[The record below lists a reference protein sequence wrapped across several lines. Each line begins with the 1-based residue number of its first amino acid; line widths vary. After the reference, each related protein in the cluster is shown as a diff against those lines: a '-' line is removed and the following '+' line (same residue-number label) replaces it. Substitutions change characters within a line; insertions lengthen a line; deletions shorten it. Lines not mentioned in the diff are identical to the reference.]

1 MRARRVSVVIPAY
14 NEEQQIGATLASVLC
29 ACDRLERRGARAEV
43 LVVDND
49 SSDGTRAAVEQ
60 YGERVR
66 WLPCRERGA
75 ARARNCGARSSTGDV
90 LVFLDAD
97 CRLPEN
103 ALTRV
108 LAHCRRRRVAGIS
121 SLGRLDGGLRAHCWW
136 FFWGQV
142 RRLPLARAKA
152 MPAFMFCTREAFE
165 RLGGFDERVAIG
177 EEWPILAETWRH
189 DRRRFVYDRRLVVRT
204 SSRRMERQP
213 LGYARTFVKYVW
225 AILFFAGRVRY
236 SDRIR

>member
-1 MRARRVSVVIPAY
+1 MRASTVSVVIPAY
-14 NEEQQIGATLASVLC
+14 NEEREIGATLRSVLR
-29 ACDRLERRGARAEV
+29 ACDRLRRHGARAEV

-49 SSDGTRAAVEQ
+49 SSDGTRAAVEAFDA
-60 YGERVR
+60 RVR
-66 WLPCRERGA
+66 WLYCSDRGA
-75 ARARNCGARSSTGDV
+75 ARARNRGARAASGEV

-97 CRLPEN
+97 SRLPEN
-103 ALTRV
+103 ALSRV
-108 LAHCRRRRVAGIS
+108 LAHCRRRRIAGIS
-121 SLGRLDGGLRAHCWW
+121 GLGRLDGGLRAHCWW

-152 MPAFMFCTREAFE
+152 MPAFMFCTRETFE
-165 RLGGFDERVAIG
+165 RTGGFDERVAIG
-177 EEWPILAETWRH
+177 EEWPILAETWRS

-213 LGYARTFVKYVW
+213 LGYARTFAKYVW

-236 SDRIR
+236 TDRIR

>member
-1 MRARRVSVVIPAY
+1 MRAVRVSVVIPAY
-14 NEEQQIGATLASVLC
+14 NEERQIGPTIVSVLR
-29 ACDRLERRGARAEV
+29 ACERLERCGARAEV

-49 SSDGTRAAVEQ
+49 SSDGTRAAVESF
-60 YGERVR
+60 GGPVR
-66 WLPCRERGA
+66 WVRCEERGA
-75 ARARNCGARSSTGDV
+75 ARARNRGARASSGDV

-103 ALTRV
+103 ALSRV

-121 SLGRLDGGLRAHCWW
+121 GLGRLDGGLRAHCWW

-152 MPAFMFCTREAFE
+152 MPAFMFCTREAFD

-177 EEWPILAETWRH
+177 EEWPILAETWRR
-189 DRRRFVYDRRLVVRT
+189 DRRRFVYDRRLVVQT
-204 SSRRMERQP
+204 SSRRMEMQP
-213 LGYARTFVKYVW
+213 LGYTRTFLKYVW
-225 AILFFAGRVRY
+225 AILFFSGRVHY
-236 SDRIR
+236 TDRIR

>member
-1 MRARRVSVVIPAY
+1 MKASCVSVVIPAY
-14 NEEQQIGATLASVLC
+14 NEERQIGGTLTSVLR
-29 ACDRLERRGARAEV
+29 ACERLERRGARAEV

-49 SSDGTRAAVEQ
+49 SSDGTRSAVESF
-60 YGERVR
+60 GGRVR
-66 WLPCRERGA
+66 WVRCTERGA
-75 ARARNCGARSSTGDV
+75 ARARNLGARASSGDV

-97 CRLPEN
+97 SRLPEN

-108 LAHCRRRRVAGIS
+108 VAHCRRRRVAGIS
-121 SLGRLDGGLRAHCWW
+121 SLSRLDGGLRAHCWW

-152 MPAFMFCTREAFE
+152 MPAFMFCTRETFE

-177 EEWPILAETWRH
+177 EEWPILAETWKH
-189 DRRRFVYDRRLVVRT
+189 NRRRFVYDRRLVVRT
-204 SSRRMERQP
+204 SSRRMELQP

-225 AILFFAGRVRY
+225 AILFFAGRVHY
-236 SDRIR
+236 TDRIR